1 MVGPLGSAL
10 LGVLVSA
17 RQPAPHCLVDRGI
30 ESRSFQ
36 RGHRQPCGSWWAALG
51 RCETWQGRVPESA
64 LTCLGGWLLSGDKSA
79 VTHQNRAFPL
89 YPPYWRLLATHHKL
103 WPEQS
108 CLLRLALACGCARGW
123 CLQSSRRGW
132 REEACHHCA
141 APGGFWSSAF
151 QFYVLS
157 SLLCDCFLYCKAIS
171 KTRRKGFCPSP
182 CINLLVI
189 SFDSWIRA
197 WVTLPSPA
205 RESFGKAAARSSG
218 AALRVM
224 PPSRSRSTPAPLQIQ
239 QMLLQASYGH
249 RAPLCFCDFWE
260 TLFLKRSCLG

>member
-1 MVGPLGSAL
+1 MCWCLHASLRPIASWIGASSPGASSGDTGSVVAADGRLWGTVKLGS
-10 LGVLVSA
+10 
-17 RQPAPHCLVDRGI
+17 D
-30 ESRSFQ
+30 ESQ
-36 RGHRQPCGSWWAALG
+36 
-51 RCETWQGRVPESA
+51 T

-89 YPPYWRLLATHHKL
+89 YPRYWRLVGVCGVGSKHKL

-108 CLLRLALACGCARGW
+108 CLLRLALACGCAQGW
-123 CLQSSRRGW
+123 CLQSSWRGW
-132 REEACHHCA
+132 REACHHRA

-157 SLLCDCFLYCKAIS
+157 SLLCDCFLYRKAIL

-189 SFDSWIRA
+189 SFDAWIRA

-205 RESFGKAAARSSG
+205 RESFGKAAAHSSR

-224 PPSRSRSTPAPLQIQ
+224 PQSRSRSPPAPLQIQ
-239 QMLLQASYGH
+239 QMLL
-249 RAPLCFCDFWE
+249 
-260 TLFLKRSCLG
+260 

>member
-36 RGHRQPCGSWWAALG
+36 QGHRQPCGSWWAALG
-51 RCETWQGRVPESA
+51 HCETWQGRVPESA

-89 YPPYWRLLATHHKL
+89 YPPYWRLVGSKHKL

-141 APGGFWSSAF
+141 APAGFWSSAF

-157 SLLCDCFLYCKAIS
+157 SLLCDCFLYCKAIL